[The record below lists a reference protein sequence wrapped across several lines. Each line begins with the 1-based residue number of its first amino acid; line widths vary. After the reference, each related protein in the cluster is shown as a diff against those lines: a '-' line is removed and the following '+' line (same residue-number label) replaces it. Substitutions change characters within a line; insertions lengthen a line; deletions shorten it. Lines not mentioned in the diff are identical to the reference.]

1 MGKLDGKTALIT
13 GATSGIGE
21 AFARLF
27 AKEGAEVIVVGRN
40 EKKGKQVVTHIIK
53 NGGNAHFFA
62 CDVTSEDNI
71 MDLKKF
77 VFHNFEKLDILVN
90 NAGILITSPLED
102 IQLQDWNHTFDVNVS
117 STMLITKEF
126 IDMIVKSKGN
136 ILNCASI
143 DGLDCNIRGTK
154 NYMYSSSKA
163 AAIHFTKYCAL
174 NYSDRIRVNCICPG
188 VTDTPLWTNRDFSRF
203 NSSIPMGRVGK
214 PEEIA
219 KVALFLVS
227 DDASY
232 VTGAVVPVDGG
243 AALM

>member
-1 MGKLDGKTALIT
+1 MGKLEGKIVIIT
-13 GATSGIGE
+13 GGTSGIGE
-21 AFARLF
+21 AS
-27 AKEGAEVIVVGRN
+27 AKIFSDEGATVIIVGRN
-40 EKKGKQVVTHIIK
+40 QQKGIEALKRIGKTDKV
-53 NGGNAHFFA
+53 FFLQ
-62 CDVTSEDNI
+62 CDVTDEISVKQ
-71 MDLKKF
+71 LKKNVLSQF
-77 VFHNFEKLDILVN
+77 GKVDILFN
-90 NAGILITSPLED
+90 NAGILITSSLSDISED
-102 IQLQDWNHTFDVNVS
+102 DWNKTFDLNVKAI
-117 STMLITKEF
+117 MLMTKEF
-126 IDMIVKSKGN
+126 IDEIVNAKGN

-163 AAIHFTKYCAL
+163 ASIHFTKYCAL
-174 NYSDRIRVNCICPG
+174 NYSDKIRVNCICPG

-203 NSSIPMGRVGK
+203 NSAIPMGRVGQT
-214 PEEIA
+214 EEIA

>member
-1 MGKLDGKTALIT
+1 MGKLEGKIAIIT
-13 GATSGIGE
+13 GGTSGIGE
-21 AFARLF
+21 AS
-27 AKEGAEVIVVGRN
+27 AKIFSDEGATVIIVGRN
-40 EKKGKQVVTHIIK
+40 QQKGIEALKRIGKTDKV
-53 NGGNAHFFA
+53 FFLQ
-62 CDVTSEDNI
+62 CDVTDEISVKQ
-71 MDLKKF
+71 LKKNVLSQF
-77 VFHNFEKLDILVN
+77 GKIDILFN
-90 NAGILITSPLED
+90 NAGILITSSLSDISED
-102 IQLQDWNHTFDVNVS
+102 DWNKTFDLNVKAI
-117 STMLITKEF
+117 MLMTKEF
-126 IDMIVKSKGN
+126 IDEIVNAKGN

-163 AAIHFTKYCAL
+163 ASIHFTKYCAL
-174 NYSDRIRVNCICPG
+174 NYSDKIRVNCICPG

-203 NSSIPMGRVGK
+203 NSAIPMGRVGQT
-214 PEEIA
+214 EEIA

>member
-1 MGKLDGKTALIT
+1 MGKLEGKIEIIT
-13 GATSGIGE
+13 GGTSGIGE
-21 AFARLF
+21 AS
-27 AKEGAEVIVVGRN
+27 AKIFSDEGATVIIVGRN
-40 EKKGKQVVTHIIK
+40 QQKGIEALKRIGKTDKV
-53 NGGNAHFFA
+53 FFLQ
-62 CDVTSEDNI
+62 CDVTDEISVKQ
-71 MDLKKF
+71 LKKNVLSQF
-77 VFHNFEKLDILVN
+77 GKIDILFN
-90 NAGILITSPLED
+90 NAGILITSSLSDISED
-102 IQLQDWNHTFDVNVS
+102 DWNKTFDLNVKAI
-117 STMLITKEF
+117 MLMTKEF
-126 IDMIVKSKGN
+126 IDEIVNAKGN

-163 AAIHFTKYCAL
+163 ASIHFTKYCAL
-174 NYSDRIRVNCICPG
+174 NYSDKIRVNCICPG

-203 NSSIPMGRVGK
+203 NSAIPMGRVGQT
-214 PEEIA
+214 EEIA

>member
-1 MGKLDGKTALIT
+1 MGKLEGKIAIIT
-13 GATSGIGE
+13 GGTSGIGE
-21 AFARLF
+21 AS
-27 AKEGAEVIVVGRN
+27 AKIFSDEGATVIIVGRN
-40 EKKGKQVVTHIIK
+40 QQKGMEALKRIGKTDKV
-53 NGGNAHFFA
+53 FFLQ
-62 CDVTSEDNI
+62 CDVTDEISVKQ
-71 MDLKKF
+71 LKKNVLSQF
-77 VFHNFEKLDILVN
+77 GKIDILFN
-90 NAGILITSPLED
+90 NAGILITSSLSDISED
-102 IQLQDWNHTFDVNVS
+102 DWNKTFDLNVKAI
-117 STMLITKEF
+117 MLMTKEF
-126 IDMIVKSKGN
+126 IDEIVNAKGN

-163 AAIHFTKYCAL
+163 ASIHFTKYCAL
-174 NYSDRIRVNCICPG
+174 NYSDKIRVNCICPG

-203 NSSIPMGRVGK
+203 NSAIPMGRVGQT
-214 PEEIA
+214 EEIA

>member
-1 MGKLDGKTALIT
+1 MGKLEGKIAIIT
-13 GATSGIGE
+13 GGTSGIGE
-21 AFARLF
+21 AS
-27 AKEGAEVIVVGRN
+27 AKIFSDEGATVIIVGRN
-40 EKKGKQVVTHIIK
+40 QQKGIEALKRIGKTDKV
-53 NGGNAHFFA
+53 FFLQ
-62 CDVTSEDNI
+62 CDVTDEISVKQ
-71 MDLKKF
+71 LKKNVLSQF
-77 VFHNFEKLDILVN
+77 GKVDILFN
-90 NAGILITSPLED
+90 NAGILITSSLSDISED
-102 IQLQDWNHTFDVNVS
+102 DWNKTFDLNVKAI
-117 STMLITKEF
+117 MLMTKEF
-126 IDMIVKSKGN
+126 IDEIVNAKGN

-163 AAIHFTKYCAL
+163 ASIHFTKYCAL
-174 NYSDRIRVNCICPG
+174 NYSDKIRVNCICPG

-203 NSSIPMGRVGK
+203 NSAIPMGRVGQT
-214 PEEIA
+214 EEIA